1 MQGKKVMAVAAA
13 LMGVGLMMG
22 GAQPARAQAGAGA
35 EAGAQAIPGF
45 DASAMDTTA
54 NPCDNFYQFAC
65 GNYAKLHP
73 IPSDLPWFNQFVAL
87 YEFNT
92 AALHQVVEQAEH
104 AGPNRSA
111 NAQKIGDYY
120 QACMDTSAINQAGLA
135 PLKPELGRIDALRSK
150 AELPELIAY
159 LNRMGVNV
167 FMSYGSQQDLK
178 DADKEIAYI
187 DQGGI
192 GLPEKDYYLRTDAHS
207 VELRKQYV
215 AHLDRMLTLLG
226 DPADKAQAEAD
237 AIMKFETELAKA
249 SQGVVERRDPKAT
262 YHMEE
267 LTVFAATA
275 PAIAAPK
282 YVAAMG
288 SPAVTSLN
296 VASPDFFRGLNAA
309 IGDTDLATLKAY
321 MRVHL
326 ADSFSQRL
334 PETFEAASF
343 DFYGRDLTGTPQE
356 QARWKRCVNA
366 VDGSMGDA
374 LGQLYVAKYFTP
386 DQKQEALTMVHGIE
400 TAMGQDIESL
410 SWMSPETKVKAIAK
424 LHEVTDK
431 IGYPDKWRS
440 YAKLTIRAND
450 ALGNS
455 VRAREFETA
464 YELNKIGKP
473 VDRSEWEM
481 TPPTVNAY
489 YDPSQNS
496 INFPAGIL
504 QPPFYDKN
512 DPATTNY
519 GHIGAVV
526 GHELTHGF
534 DDQGSQ
540 YDGHGNL
547 ANWWTPADKKNF
559 DERTACVAN
568 EYDQFEAVPGLKV
581 NGKLTLGENTADN
594 GGIRL
599 AMMALMARMAM
610 DQGKVP
616 GPAAS
621 PAEAKF
627 TPMQQFFIAY
637 AQNWCTNDRPQFDR
651 MLVQTDPHS
660 PNAIRV
666 KGVLVNVPEFSTAFS
681 CRTGQPMDPAQ
692 KCRVW

>member
-1 MQGKKVMAVAAA
+1 MQHVRLKAAAAA
-13 LMGVGLMMG
+13 LMGLGMMLSAA
-22 GAQPARAQAGAGA
+22 AQTPAAR
-35 EAGAQAIPGF
+35 EAVPKPIPGF

-92 AALHQVVEQAEH
+92 AALHQLVEQAEQDGSH
-104 AGPNRSA
+104 GSA
-111 NAQKIGDYY
+111 NEQKIGDYY
-120 QACMDTSAINQAGLA
+120 EACMDTSAINQAGLT
-135 PLKPELGRIDALRSK
+135 PLKPELDRIDGLQNK
-150 AELPELIAY
+150 AELADLIAY

-167 FMSYGSQQDLK
+167 FMNYSSQQDLK
-178 DADKEIAYI
+178 DADKEIAVI
-187 DQGGI
+187 DQDGL
-192 GLPEKDYYLRTDAHS
+192 GLPEKDYYFRTDAHS
-207 VELRKQYV
+207 VELRKEYV
-215 AHLDRMLTLLG
+215 AHVVKMLTLLG
-226 DPADKAQAEAD
+226 DPADKAQAQAD

-249 SQGVVERRDPKAT
+249 SQGIVERRDPKAT

-267 LTVFAATA
+267 LSAFAATA
-275 PAIAAPK
+275 PVIDAPK
-282 YVAAMG
+282 YVEAMG

-296 VASPDFFRGLNAA
+296 VASPDFFKGLNAA
-309 IGDTDLATLKAY
+309 IEDTDLATLKAY
-321 MRVHL
+321 MRVRL
-326 ADSFSQRL
+326 VDAFSQRL
-334 PETFEAASF
+334 PEAFEQASF
-343 DFYGRDLTGTPQE
+343 DFYGHDLTGTAQE

-366 VDGSMGDA
+366 VNGGMGDA

-410 SWMSPETKVKAIAK
+410 DWMSPDTKVKAIAK
-424 LHEVTDK
+424 LHEVADK
-431 IGYPDKWRS
+431 IGYPNKWRS
-440 YAKLTIRAND
+440 YAGLTIKPND

-455 VRAREFETA
+455 MRANEFETA

-473 VDRSEWEM
+473 VDRSEWYM

-547 ANWWTPADKKNF
+547 SNWWTPADKAKF
-559 DERTACVAN
+559 DARTACVAN

-599 AMMALMARMAM
+599 AMMAMMARMAM
-610 DQGKVP
+610 DAGKVP
-616 GPAAS
+616 GPEASAAQ
-621 PAEAKF
+621 AKY
-627 TPMQQFFIAY
+627 TPLQQFFIAY

-660 PNAIRV
+660 PNPIRV
-666 KGVLVNVPEFSTAFS
+666 KGVLVNVPEFSRAFS
-681 CRTGQPMDPAQ
+681 CKEGQPMDPAQ

>member
-1 MQGKKVMAVAAA
+1 MQDSRIMAAAAA
-13 LMGVGLMMG
+13 LMGLGMG
-22 GAQPARAQAGAGA
+22 ISAAAQTKTAG
-35 EAGAQAIPGF
+35 EAVPRPIPGF

-73 IPSDLPWFNQFVAL
+73 IPNDLPWFNQFVAL

-104 AGPNRSA
+104 AGTNRTPNE
-111 NAQKIGDYY
+111 QKIGDYY
-120 QACMDTSAINQAGLA
+120 EACMDTSAINQAGLT
-135 PLKPELGRIDALRSK
+135 PLEPELKRINRLKSK
-150 AELPELIAY
+150 AGLPNLIAY
-159 LNRMGVNV
+159 LNRMGVDV

-178 DADKEIAYI
+178 DADKEIAVI

-215 AHLDRMLTLLG
+215 AHLDKMLTLLG
-226 DPADKAQAEAD
+226 DPADEAQTEAD
-237 AIMKFETELAKA
+237 GIMKFETELAKA

-267 LTVFAATA
+267 LTAFSGTA
-275 PAIAAPK
+275 PLLSAPK
-282 YVAAMG
+282 YIAAMG
-288 SPAVTSLN
+288 SPKVASLN
-296 VASPDFFRGLNAA
+296 VASPEFFRGLNAA
-309 IGDTDLATLKAY
+309 IEGTDLATLKAY

-326 ADSFSQRL
+326 ADSYSQRL
-334 PETFEAASF
+334 PHPFEEASF
-343 DFYGRDLTGTPQE
+343 DFYGHDLTGTPQQ

-374 LGQLYVAKYFTP
+374 LGQLYVAKYFKP

-400 TAMGQDIESL
+400 TAMGEDIQSL
-410 SWMSPETKVKAIAK
+410 AWMSPETKVKAIAK
-424 LHEVTDK
+424 LHEVADK

-440 YAKLTIRAND
+440 YAKLAIKPND

-455 VRAREFETA
+455 VRAREFDTA
-464 YELNKIGKP
+464 YQLNKIGKP
-473 VDRSEWEM
+473 VDRSEWYM

-504 QPPFYDKN
+504 QPPFYDRN

-547 ANWWTPADKKNF
+547 SNWWTPQDKKNF
-559 DERTACVAN
+559 EERTACVTN
-568 EYDQFEAVPGLKV
+568 EYDQFQAVPGLNV

-610 DQGKVP
+610 DGGKVP

-621 PAEAKF
+621 SAEAKF

-637 AQNWCTNDRPQFDR
+637 AQNWCTNDRAQIDR
-651 MLVQTDPHS
+651 MMAQTDPHS
-660 PNAIRV
+660 PNPIRV
-666 KGVLVNVPEFSTAFS
+666 KGVLVNVPEFSKAFS
-681 CRTGQPMDPAQ
+681 CRTGQAMDPAK

>member
-1 MQGKKVMAVAAA
+1 MQGRKLVAAA
-13 LMGVGLMMG
+13 AAVVSAGLMLGPGM
-22 GAQPARAQAGAGA
+22 P
-35 EAGAQAIPGF
+35 AGAQAAGASEAAAQSIPGF

-54 NPCDNFYQFAC
+54 NPCDDFYQFAC

-92 AALHQVVEQAEH
+92 AALHEVVEQAEH
-104 AGPNRSA
+104 AGPDRSA
-111 NAQKIGDYY
+111 NEQKIGDYY
-120 QACMDTSAINQAGLA
+120 AACMDTSAINQAGLA
-135 PLKPELGRIDALRSK
+135 PLKPELKRIDDLRSK
-150 AELPELIAY
+150 AELPGLIAY
-159 LNRMGVNV
+159 LNRMGVDV
-167 FMSYGSQQDLK
+167 FMNYGSQQDLK
-178 DADKEIAYI
+178 DADKEIAVV
-187 DQGGI
+187 DQDGL
-192 GLPEKDYYLRTDAHS
+192 GLPEKEYYFRTDAHS
-207 VELRKQYV
+207 AELRKEYV
-215 AHLDRMLTLLG
+215 AHLAKMLTLVG
-226 DPADKAQAEAD
+226 DPAAQPEAD

-249 SQGVVERRDPKAT
+249 SQGIVERRDPKAT

-267 LTVFAATA
+267 LAAFAATA
-275 PAIAAPK
+275 PAIDAPK
-282 YVAAMG
+282 YIAAMG

-296 VASPDFFRGLNAA
+296 VAAPDFFKGLNQA
-309 IGDTDLATLKAY
+309 IEDTDLATLKAY
-321 MRVHL
+321 MRAHL
-326 ADSFSQRL
+326 VDSFSQRL
-334 PETFEAASF
+334 PQTFEEASF
-343 DFYGRDLTGTPQE
+343 DFYGRELTGTPQQ

-410 SWMSPETKVKAIAK
+410 DWMSPETKVKAIAK
-424 LHEVTDK
+424 LHEVADK
-431 IGYPDKWRS
+431 IGYPNKWRS
-440 YAKLTIRAND
+440 YAGLTIKPGD

-473 VDRSEWEM
+473 VDRSEWYM

-504 QPPFYDKN
+504 QPPFYDKD

-547 ANWWTPADKKNF
+547 ANWWTPEDKKNF
-559 DERTACVAN
+559 DERTACVVN
-568 EYDQFEAVPGLKV
+568 EYDQFEGVPGLHV

-610 DQGKVP
+610 DGGKVP

-621 PAEAKF
+621 AAEAKF

-637 AQNWCTNDRPQFDR
+637 AQNWCTNDRPQMDR

-660 PNAIRV
+660 PNPIRV
-666 KGVLVNVPEFSTAFS
+666 KGVLVNVPEFSKAFS
-681 CRTGQPMDPAQ
+681 CKVGQPMDPAQ